1 MPSSG
6 IRRFRYDEE
15 SRTLFVTFTSGEDY
29 AYFDVPPEVNAG
41 FGEAFSK
48 GTYFAAH
55 IRDRYD
61 YQRLK
66 AVPGVRRALRRPDR
80 STGGRRPSSPAADR

>member
-1 MPSSG
+1 MPSSV

-41 FGEAFSK
+41 FKAAFSK
-48 GTYFAAH
+48 GTFFASH
-55 IRDRYD
+55 IRDRFA

-66 AVPGVRRALRRPDR
+66 DVLGVRRALRRPSAGNDN
-80 STGGRRPSSPAADR
+80 GPPSSPTAGR